1 MSNTSFDKIIDN
13 VFGGLKKLTPA
24 LIALLIASSFIL
36 FAPEEFIKKINL
48 HNLGNT
54 FRTVCGF
61 TLVISFSLIIS
72 ILSFS
77 IIEAVKRKA
86 YVKSLEKELSLL
98 TNPEKI
104 IVKLMYHMPA
114 HSISLSV
121 QEGITGALLQKK
133 IITYASSVGDQVG
146 LLTFQ
151 FVLQPW
157 VVKYLH
163 SHNDFCEMS
172 QIELQN
178 RLEEHYKRIKS

>member
-24 LIALLIASSFIL
+24 LIALLIASSFLL
-36 FAPEEFIKKINL
+36 FAPKEIIEKINL

-54 FRTVCGF
+54 FNTLCGF
-61 TLVISFSLIIS
+61 AFVISVSLIIS

-77 IIEAVKRKA
+77 IIGAIKKQS
-86 YVKSLEKELSLL
+86 YIKSLEKELLLL
-98 TNPEKI
+98 THPEKI
-104 IVKLMYHMPA
+104 IVELMYHMPA
-114 HSISLSV
+114 YSISLSV

-133 IITYASSVGDQVG
+133 IIIYASSVGDRVG

-163 SHNDFCEMS
+163 SHNDFCKMS
-172 QIELQN
+172 QAELQKHF
-178 RLEEHYKRIKS
+178 EEHYERIKL